1 MEEWLNSKGEIVLRE
16 IGIKNS
22 QRVVDFGCGE
32 GVYSIIISKIIGE
45 TGIVIAI
52 DKNQESLEE
61 LREKIQEQ
69 NIDNIELL
77 HLPEDSTLPI
87 EDTSIDVFLLYD
99 VYHLL
104 DKKQRIKIIEEA
116 ARVLHED
123 GFLSYHATHL
133 DSYEVNLKE
142 VKKHM
147 KDYNLI
153 FNEKYKK
160 PMFHWS
166 WIEEGIILN
175 FLKSKAAIFRKT

>member
-1 MEEWLNSKGEIVLRE
+1 MEEWLNSKGEIILRE
-16 IGIKNS
+16 IGIRES
-22 QRVVDFGCGE
+22 QKVVDFGCGE

-45 TGIVIAI
+45 TGRVIAI
-52 DKNQESLEE
+52 DKNQERLDE
-61 LREKIQEQ
+61 LREKIVEH

-104 DKKQRIKIIEEA
+104 DKKQRLRVIEEA

-123 GFLSYHATHL
+123 GLLSYHATHL

-147 KDYNLI
+147 QEHNLV
-153 FNEKYKK
+153 FKKKYKK

-166 WIEEGIILN
+166 WIEEGVILN
-175 FLKSKAAIFRKT
+175 FFKNL